1 MTIAAEG
8 DSIQPRYP
16 WREISLR
23 VSGGKF
29 MGANRRLE
37 PFRRG
42 LLTSNRIVFGQYYR
56 AQEGLVKSFLPE
68 AFELRAGAVRFIEV

>member
-1 MTIAAEG
+1 MTITAEG

-29 MGANRRLE
+29 MSANRRLE
-37 PFRRG
+37 SFRRD
-42 LLTSNRIVFGQYYR
+42 LLTSNGVVFGQYYR
-56 AQEGLVKSFLPE
+56 CSGGSCDHHFCPRRLSSVLAP
-68 AFELRAGAVRFIEV
+68 

>member
-8 DSIQPRYP
+8 DSLQPRYP

-42 LLTSNRIVFGQYYR
+42 LLTSNGVVSGQYYR
-56 AQEGLVKSFLPE
+56 CSGGSCEIISARGV
-68 AFELRAGAVRFIEV
+68 